1 MLIVILGTAVVA
13 SLAMWRY
20 VPIGRIHGQKIYP
33 KDLLHSSVRLGL
45 RTSSARKSL
54 ASCMI
59 LPARERL
66 PKLLELERRHGD
78 GFIVGEEIR
87 TAVVG
92 TGLDDAVP
100 HLRRIMNQSPKGP
113 GEVILGLKGAILSG
127 TVGDGYR
134 IHAIKLL
141 VEGLHDKSLFGV
153 FSDHI
158 PDLLI
163 QLDKEWAARLLT
175 EICEREPDHF
185 LFTTVLN
192 TLRTHDLPL
201 SPMVVEAI
209 LSVNHEPSRIDLVKR
224 IAAAKMLHETN
235 PNHAVAI
242 LEELMETHATVAEEA
257 AEALLELKDLPHPR
271 FLLDDLQHSLGFAA
285 LNEAERVAW
294 HADQCAYL
302 LQMDYLSRFEDE
314 EEGDHLREMH
324 AALIQVGA
332 AKASTK
338 LKAYMDLYGPD
349 GPPTNVEERSRI
361 ASSRGEEWN
370 ASIVALNEPHGSY
383 ENITLLAIQY
393 ELRHSTQFHKASEIR
408 KILNHPDKP
417 SALQTGSD

>member
-1 MLIVILGTAVVA
+1 MVA
-13 SLAMWRY
+13 SLVMWRY
-20 VPIGRIHGQKIYP
+20 VPIGRIHGRKIYP
-33 KDLLHSSVRLGL
+33 KDLLHPSVRLGL
-45 RTSSARKSL
+45 RISSARKSL

-59 LPARERL
+59 LSVRERL

-78 GFIVGEEIR
+78 GFIVGGEIR

-92 TGLDDAVP
+92 TGLNDAVP
-100 HLRRIMNQSPKGP
+100 HLQRIMNQSPKGP
-113 GEVILGLKGAILSG
+113 GDVMLGFKDAILSG
-127 TVGDGYR
+127 TVEDGYR

-141 VEGLHDKSLFGV
+141 IEGLHNESLFEV
-153 FSDHI
+153 FADHI
-158 PDLLI
+158 PELLI

-201 SPMVVEAI
+201 SPMAVEAI
-209 LSVNHEPSRIDLVKR
+209 LSENHEPSRIDLVKR
-224 IAAAKMLHETN
+224 IAAAKMSHETN
-235 PNHAVAI
+235 PDHAVAI
-242 LEELMETHATVAEEA
+242 LEELMETHVTVAEEA

-271 FLLDDLQHSLGFAA
+271 FLLNDLQHSLGFAA
-285 LNEAERVAW
+285 LNEAERIVW

-302 LQMDYLSRFEDE
+302 LQMDYLSRFEEE

-332 AKASTK
+332 ANAATN
-338 LKAYMDLYGPD
+338 LKAYMDLYGPN

-370 ASIVALNEPHGSY
+370 ASIMALDEMHDPD

-393 ELRHSTQFHKASEIR
+393 ELRHCTQFHKASEIR
-408 KILNHPDKP
+408 KILNRPDKP
-417 SALQTGSD
+417 SALNR